1 MPRASVIGLGK
12 SGVAAARLL
21 KREGWEVELSDCNT
35 SETFLQQQQELAAE
49 QITVKLGQSLELNGT
64 NLPQLIV
71 VSPGVPWDIPV
82 LVEARQLG
90 IETIGEIEL
99 AWRNLRRRSQ
109 PQASLPWVGITGTN
123 GKTTTTALIA
133 AIFQA
138 AELNAPA
145 CGNIGYAACE
155 VALSVREQ
163 RIGDRGRGVET
174 PIQNRSMVPEQFGKL
189 TVSPCRTPTG
199 KQATRSV
206 SQGRTSTSLSPQSKI
221 QNCIDWVI
229 AEISSYQIESS
240 VSLAPR
246 IGVWTTFTPDHLS
259 RHKTLDNY
267 YNIKAKLLHQ
277 SELQVFNGDD
287 AYLSKLGLS
296 HWPEAYWTSV
306 KGKDFLISEK
316 GFYIEDGWVVEKLTA
331 TSAPEPIVKVST
343 LRMVGEH
350 NQQNL
355 LMAVA
360 TARLAGINCDA
371 IARAISEFP
380 GVAHRLEH
388 ICTWEGID
396 FINDS
401 KATNYDAAEVGLSS
415 VNSPAILIAGGEA
428 KAGDDTAW
436 LAKINSLAAAV
447 LLIGSAA
454 PAFAQRL
461 QDVGYY
467 SYEIVE
473 TMERAVPRAAEL
485 AKQYQAPV
493 VLLSPACASFD
504 QYPNF
509 EVRGD
514 RFRQLCLTWAVTKLD
529 GS

>member
-1 MPRASVIGLGK
+1 MSKAHVIGLGK

-21 KREGWEVELSDCNT
+21 KREGWEVELSDGNT
-35 SETFLQQQQELAAE
+35 SKTLLEQQQELAAE
-49 QITVKLGQSLELNGT
+49 QITVKLGQSLELNGD

-82 LVEARQLG
+82 LIKARQLG
-90 IETIGEIEL
+90 IETIGEMEL
-99 AWRNLRRRSQ
+99 AWRNLR
-109 PQASLPWVGITGTN
+109 SLPWVGITGTN

-138 AELNAPA
+138 AELDAPA

-155 VALSVREQ
+155 VALS
-163 RIGDRGRGVET
+163 DRGQGTEDRGQRDKERGRET
-174 PIQNRSMVPEQFGKL
+174 PIQNH
-189 TVSPCRTPTG
+189 
-199 KQATRSV
+199 
-206 SQGRTSTSLSPQSKI
+206 
-221 QNCIDWVI
+221 IDWVI
-229 AEISSYQIESS
+229 AEVSSYQIESS
-240 VSLAPR
+240 SSLAPR

-259 RHKTLDNY
+259 RHKTLENY

-287 AYLSKLGLS
+287 AYLSQQGLS
-296 HWPEAYWTSV
+296 AWPNAYWTSV
-306 KGKDFLISEK
+306 RGKDFLISEK
-316 GFYIEDGWVVEKLTA
+316 GFYIEDDWVVEKLTA
-331 TSAPEPIVKVST
+331 TSVPEPIVKVST

-360 TARLAGINCDA
+360 TARLAGINRDA
-371 IARAISEFP
+371 IARAIQEFP
-380 GVAHRLEH
+380 GVPHRLEH

-401 KATNYDAAEVGLSS
+401 KATNYDAAEVGLAS
-415 VNSPAILIAGGEA
+415 VKSPAILIAGGEA
-428 KAGDDTAW
+428 KAGDDTGW
-436 LAKINSLAAAV
+436 LAQIQTKAAAV

-461 QDVGYY
+461 QEVGYY
-467 SYEIVE
+467 SYHIVE
-473 TMERAVPRAAEL
+473 TMERAIPRAAEL
-485 AKQYQAPV
+485 AKEYEAPV

-514 RFRQLCLTWAVTKLD
+514 DFRQLCLAWAGGVRLQYN
-529 GS
+529 SILSSSL